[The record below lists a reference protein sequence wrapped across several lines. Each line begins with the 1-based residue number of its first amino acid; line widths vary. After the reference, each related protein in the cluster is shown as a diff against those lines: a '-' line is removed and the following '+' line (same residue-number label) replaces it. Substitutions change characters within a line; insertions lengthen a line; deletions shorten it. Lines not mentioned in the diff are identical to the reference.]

1 MDGGIRKY
9 AKNAHGVLR
18 NICLCGITN
27 HRGAAIKQHPVG
39 TKQMT
44 KRAAQTHKI
53 TVSYSNGQVG
63 EYTASSEDKAHTA
76 GRGHC
81 ARAKRYGNSAT
92 YTVEVL

>member
-1 MDGGIRKY
+1 
-9 AKNAHGVLR
+9 
-18 NICLCGITN
+18 
-27 HRGAAIKQHPVG
+27 
-39 TKQMT
+39 MT

-53 TVSYSNGQVG
+53 TVSYSNGQVR